1 MAFVPGYE
9 NDVFISYAHADNE
22 VDVFGGAWVDKLA
35 KYLGIALKQRLGR
48 GDEVRIFFDSKRLR
62 ANHHLDEILQNVRGS
77 AVFLAIGSPSYINR
91 QWTRDELA
99 AFVDCS
105 KGDSRRLFAVERL
118 PLDPGDRY
126 PDPLNDYYRVNFW
139 QRDPADDI
147 PLTVTQQLNSDLYYV
162 LLQKLAEQIRSQL
175 VAMRKQGDAPD
186 LAPISIAAASRHQ
199 AENPVAAPAAVPRH
213 PSVAA
218 TPAAPPEPAASD
230 DADADVKTV
239 MIAQVTEDL
248 EAEREQLVSYLDQCK
263 IPNLPSDFYPQ
274 GSADFK
280 EAVAQDIARS
290 QLFVQLLGRTSGRRP
305 RDMPEGYL
313 AAQYHLAEEAGRK
326 ILQWRSPDLV
336 AEDVTDETHRAFL
349 FGEKVAAIGFESF
362 KAQIRKLATEPPP
375 RPDPEFEDFG
385 DAPIFINAD
394 TSDQPLAEAL
404 FEKMRTQQV
413 PVMLSQPYGDAKDVR
428 QDLERSWRECGS
440 VVLIYGAA
448 KNFWVRNQIMLYNKL
463 KRDRD
468 RPPRKFKIL
477 NCPPAEKPSLGI
489 AMPGIDEIDCR
500 TGLSPEVVDSVV
512 LDLAS

>member
-35 KYLGIALKQRLGR
+35 KFLSIALKQRLGR
-48 GDEVRIFFDSKRLR
+48 GDEVKIFFDSKRLR
-62 ANHHLDEILQNVRGS
+62 ANHHLDEILDNVRKS

-99 AFVDCS
+99 AFVDIS
-105 KGDSRRLFAVERL
+105 QEPRRLFAVERL

-126 PDPLNDYYRVNFW
+126 PDPLEDYYRVNFW
-139 QRDPADDI
+139 QRDPTDDI

-175 VAMRKQGDAPD
+175 VTMKKRGDAP
-186 LAPISIAAASRHQ
+186 
-199 AENPVAAPAAVPRH
+199 AAPQPAAPVRAA
-213 PSVAA
+213 PSIPAQPIDRSEGPPGEPQPNGSA
-218 TPAAPPEPAASD
+218 TPAAPPSQDVD
-230 DADADVKTV
+230 DADVRTV
-239 MIAQVTEDL
+239 MVAQVTEDL
-248 EAEREQLVSYLDQCK
+248 EAEREQLVSYLEQCS
-263 IPNLPSDFYPQ
+263 IPNLPTDFYPQ

-280 EAVAQDIARS
+280 AAVAEDIARS
-290 QLFVQLLGRTSGRRP
+290 KLFVQLLGPTSGRRP

-313 AAQYHLAEEAGRK
+313 VAQHQLAEEAGLK
-326 ILQWRSPDLV
+326 ILQWRSPDIQADSIV
-336 AEDVTDETHRAFL
+336 DENHRSFL

-362 KAQIRKLATEPPP
+362 KADIRKLATEPPP
-375 RPDPEFEDFG
+375 RPEPIDEDAA

-394 TSDQPLAEAL
+394 MSDQPIAETI
-404 FEKMRTQQV
+404 FDKMRDERL

-463 KRDRD
+463 KRERD

-477 NCPPAEKPSLGI
+477 NCPPAEKPRLGI
-489 AMPGIDEIDCR
+489 ALPEVDEIDCR
-500 TGLSPEVVDSVV
+500 TGLSPDVVDSMV
-512 LDLAS
+512 LDLSS